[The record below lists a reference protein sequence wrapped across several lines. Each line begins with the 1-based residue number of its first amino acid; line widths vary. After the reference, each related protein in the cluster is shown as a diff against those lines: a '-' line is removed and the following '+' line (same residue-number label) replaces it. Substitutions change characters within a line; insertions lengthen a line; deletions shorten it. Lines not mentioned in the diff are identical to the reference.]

1 MAAEKIWKR
10 YYNEALE
17 PDSEARELYRPLL
30 EILEHMGPE
39 AVAEGRTR
47 ANHELRKL
55 GATFNL
61 PGEDKEA
68 DGGHILREIG
78 EGAST
83 ENLRNSTGI
92 GQHRHDKSGPLDGL
106 AGAAHDGGT
115 VLGEGLRL
123 LARAVPGVH
132 LHPGSKQVPGHRS
145 THDPGPKHGHHVLAP
160 RHP

>member
-17 PDSEARELYRPLL
+17 PDGEARELYRPLL

-61 PGEDKEA
+61 PGEDDEA
-68 DGGHILREIG
+68 DGDRLLPADWMPRIIPKDHWEKL
-78 EGAST
+78 S
-83 ENLRNSTGI
+83 
-92 GQHRHDKSGPLDGL
+92 DGL
-106 AGAAHDGGT
+106 LQRG
-115 VLGEGLRL
+115 
-123 LARAVPGVH
+123 RASN
-132 LHPGSKQVPGHRS
+132 L
-145 THDPGPKHGHHVLAP
+145 
-160 RHP
+160 